1 MIIVLN
7 FIAFF
12 LFCLVIVQTLQYIEM
27 LEIRKYEYKQAE
39 INRVER
45 KDIIEEL
52 RGLNVRNR
60 ETIY

>member
-1 MIIVLN
+1 MMIIILS

-39 INRVER
+39 INRIER
-45 KDIIEEL
+45 KAMIERIE
-52 RGLNVRNR
+52 RAKCQK
-60 ETIY
+60 